1 MTVFNRVAAM
11 FCLIAAMGCANMQTA
26 SSPSTAPATPAAADV
41 GLEASGA
48 TLGSLPEAA
57 IPSEAC
63 GMILWTLNAQRPTPV
78 FRFISGERGEI
89 NLGGR
94 LMSLDLVNVG
104 GASGFGVFEDQTF
117 RSEDGLELEV
127 SARFGVGF
135 EGGAY
140 MENGLLKISDPS
152 GWSVVTP
159 AAGIAG
165 CR

>member
-1 MTVFNRVAAM
+1 MTLFNRAVAI
-11 FCLIAAMGCANMQTA
+11 FGLIAVAGCANTQTPSTSAPPTA
-26 SSPSTAPATPAAADV
+26 SSASGID
-41 GLEASGA
+41 LEANGA

-57 IPSEAC
+57 IPTEAC

-94 LMSLDLVNVG
+94 LMSLELVNVG

-117 RSEDGLELEV
+117 RSEEGLELEI

-140 MENGLLKISDPS
+140 LESGLLKISDPS